1 MFQHVLTGFNWMPLD
16 SLIVL
21 LIPPRNCPDKF
32 WSLHMLGDDLR
43 WTHHYTSLRFSM
55 IFWWI
60 FHGFPGFS
68 RIFSHLG
75 VIVMCCRPGSW
86 ATVPPLLLTEPMT
99 RSCWRRPQ
107 SMQTPNTVPVFWCV
121 LMCSDVF
128 CSYTSYHFIHVWEIL
143 RFPKRPKMVTFCRSN
158 ATFATFCCCE
168 CCGQFCRCTAR
179 GRGQAGDEDAS
190 TGSQGK
196 TTGKLRHKDR
206 AHSFRQKTKRCSR
219 DDPKMKERTSKKYH
233 KVDLGNW
240 CTESDRASKIPTRD
254 M

>member
-1 MFQHVLTGFNWMPLD
+1 MD
-16 SLIVL
+16 A
-21 LIPPRNCPDKF
+21 
-32 WSLHMLGDDLR
+32 SLHF
-43 WTHHYTSLRFSM
+43 TT
-55 IFWWI
+55 I
-60 FHGFPGFS
+60 FHDFLMDFPRFS
-68 RIFSHLG
+68 RIFQDFFTSWCHRHVLQAWILG
-75 VIVMCCRPGSW
+75 NR
-86 ATVPPLLLTEPMT
+86 ATFAPDRANDKKLLAKATINADTEH
-99 RSCWRRPQ
+99 RAG
-107 SMQTPNTVPVFWCV
+107 V

-143 RFPKRPKMVTFCRSN
+143 RFPKRPKMVTFCRGN

-233 KVDLGNW
+233 KVDLGN
-240 CTESDRASKIPTRD
+240 
-254 M
+254 